1 MMHPLRRTIAL
12 VMSLLVL
19 QLTLRGDMPCDG
31 DSTQV
36 GATAA
41 MADMPMGGHDMQP
54 AGPATAPGS
63 DACNGSMSGDCVP
76 TGTGTACRA
85 MTSCAPGVTVS
96 ILQLAAAATPRPAG
110 TPNGHLL
117 HALSRAT
124 TPEPPPPRG

>member
-1 MMHPLRRTIAL
+1 MHPLRRTIAL
-12 VMSLLVL
+12 IMSLLAL
-19 QLTLRGDMPCDG
+19 QLTLRGDMPCAG

-36 GATAA
+36 GETPG

-54 AGPATAPGS
+54 GGPATAPGS
-63 DACNGSMSGDCVP
+63 DACNGNTSGDCLP
-76 TGTGTACRA
+76 TGPGTDCRA
-85 MTSCAPGVTVS
+85 MTSCAPGITVG
-96 ILQLAAAATPRPAG
+96 ILQLAAADSPSHAG